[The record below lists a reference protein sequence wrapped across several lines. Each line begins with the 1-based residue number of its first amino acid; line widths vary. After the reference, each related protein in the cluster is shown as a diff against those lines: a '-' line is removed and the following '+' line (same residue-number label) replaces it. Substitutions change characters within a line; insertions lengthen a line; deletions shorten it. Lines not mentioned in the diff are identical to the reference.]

1 MINETDIFPKED
13 LFNLTRFIVAQ
24 ENIYDNVFA
33 ELKSGRKRT
42 HWMWFIFPQIE
53 GLGNSFN
60 SKFYAV
66 KSIEEAL
73 QYLAH
78 PVLGAR
84 LSECSEAILS
94 VKGKSA
100 LEIFGSPDDR
110 KLKSSM
116 TLFECAADSK
126 SVFTR
131 VLEKYFNNERDER
144 TLQLLET
151 RKSSK

>member
-1 MINETDIFPKED
+1 MINETHIFPKED
-13 LFNLTRFIVAQ
+13 PFNLNRFIVAQ
-24 ENIYDNVFA
+24 EKIYDNVFA

-53 GLGNSFN
+53 GLGNSYN
-60 SKFYAV
+60 SKFYAI
-66 KSIEEAL
+66 KSIGEAH

-78 PVLGAR
+78 PVLGVR
-84 LSECSEAILS
+84 LIECGEAILAIE
-94 VKGKSA
+94 GKSA
-100 LEIFGSPDDR
+100 LEIFGSPDDQ

-116 TLFECAADSK
+116 TLFECAADSN

-144 TLQLLET
+144 TLRLLET
-151 RKSSK
+151 GKS